1 MTAAQ
6 RIAEERDHAVA
17 QLRRLQALL
26 AASLE
31 RELAQFAVEASLRL
45 QLRVARAQ
53 RDARYARDSRPVQIP
68 QQRGPSGLR
77 PARPAPR
84 GVPR

>member
-53 RDARYARDSRPVQIP
+53 RDARRHRPVQIP
-68 QQRGPSGLR
+68 QQRGHRGLR
-77 PARPAPR
+77 PARLAPR